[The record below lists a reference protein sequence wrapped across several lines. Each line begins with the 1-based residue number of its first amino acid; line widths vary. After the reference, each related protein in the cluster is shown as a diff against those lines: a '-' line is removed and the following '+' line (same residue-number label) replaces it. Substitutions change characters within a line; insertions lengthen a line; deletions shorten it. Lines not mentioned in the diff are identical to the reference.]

1 MRWGRGL
8 SVPSLHGCRGV
19 TQAALE
25 RCYLQ
30 GFCPHPV
37 FKDLFQ
43 LEYSRYSGLPEF
55 FSWMSGDKMETQDSI
70 LLPPGGSFWVWEWA
84 GVLPGLSAPGQ
95 ELYVVLC
102 FTEPTSFSSYN
113 LSLFQKSRP

>member
-1 MRWGRGL
+1 MRRGRAL
-8 SVPSLHGCRGV
+8 SVPSLQHGCRGV
-19 TQAALE
+19 SQAAPE

-37 FKDLFQ
+37 SKDLFQ

-55 FSWMSGDKMETQDSI
+55 SWMSGDEMETQDSI

-84 GVLPGLSAPGQ
+84 RGTSWTVSPRPR
-95 ELYVVLC
+95 VMCC
-102 FTEPTSFSSYN
+102 FVFHRTHFF
-113 LSLFQKSRP
+113 LQL